1 MFSHYLNP
9 VEGNTHGN
17 IKLLFLW
24 RTRWDVVAETVED
37 LTLEK
42 KFCKN
47 RWVAK
52 GAGEHRENRKAK
64 KLYKG
69 KRVWK
74 NMDDF

>member
-1 MFSHYLNP
+1 M
-9 VEGNTHGN
+9 
-17 IKLLFLW
+17 
-24 RTRWDVVAETVED
+24 AETVED